1 MTDQYAEQ
9 LTGVW
14 VDGPPPKLAGQVQV
28 VDYDP
33 DWPRL
38 YRREEDR
45 IRTILG
51 DRVLRIEHIG
61 STSVPDLPAKPIIDI
76 ALVVAD
82 SADEPAYVPALAA
95 AGYKLVIREPDWFE
109 HRCLKGPDTN
119 INLHVFSLGA
129 AEIDRCTRFR
139 DWLRSHPADRDLY
152 ARTKR
157 DLAARQWTYIQQ
169 YADAKT
175 EVVQEI
181 LARAASS
188 PSAGRVG
195 PTHDGR

>member
-1 MTDQYAEQ
+1 MTDEYAEQ
-9 LTGVW
+9 LAGVW
-14 VDGPPPKLAGQVQV
+14 VGGPPPKLTGQVQI

-45 IRTILG
+45 IRAVLG

-61 STSVPDLPAKPIIDI
+61 STSVPGLPAKPIIDI
-76 ALVVAD
+76 VLAVAD
-82 SADEPAYVPALAA
+82 SADEPAYVPALES
-95 AGYKLVIREPDWFE
+95 AGYPLVIREPDWFE

-119 INLHVFSLGA
+119 INLHVFSLGEP
-129 AEIDRCTRFR
+129 EIDRCTGFR
-139 DWLRSHPADRDLY
+139 DWLRTHPDDRDLY

-157 DLAARQWTYIQQ
+157 DLATRQWTYIQQ

-181 LARAASS
+181 LARAHLS
-188 PSAGRVG
+188 
-195 PTHDGR
+195 

>member
-9 LTGVW
+9 LAEVW
-14 VDGPPPKLAGQVQV
+14 VDGPPPKLTGQVQL

-38 YRREEDR
+38 YRLEEDR
-45 IRTILG
+45 IRAALG

-76 ALVVAD
+76 ALAVAD
-82 SADEPAYVPALAA
+82 SADEPAYLPALAA
-95 AGYKLVIREPDWFE
+95 AGYRLVIREPDWFE

-119 INLHVFSLGA
+119 VNLHVFTLGA
-129 AEIDRCTRFR
+129 AEIDRCVLFR
-139 DWLRSHPADRDLY
+139 DWLRTHPADRDLY

-157 DLAARQWTYIQQ
+157 DLATRQWTYIQQ

-175 EVVQEI
+175 EVVQDI
-181 LARAASS
+181 LTRAASGVS
-188 PSAGRVG
+188 
-195 PTHDGR
+195 

>member
-1 MTDQYAEQ
+1 MTEEYDERLA
-9 LTGVW
+9 GVW
-14 VDGPPPKLAGQVQV
+14 VDGPPPKLTGQVQV

-38 YRREEDR
+38 YRREEER
-45 IRTILG
+45 IRAVLG

-61 STSVPDLPAKPIIDI
+61 STSVPDLPAKPIVDI
-76 ALVVAD
+76 ALAVAD
-82 SADEPAYVPALAA
+82 SADEPAYLPALEA

-129 AEIDRCTRFR
+129 AEIDRCVRFR
-139 DWLRSHPADRDLY
+139 DWLRTHPADRDLY

-157 DLAARQWTYIQQ
+157 DLATRPWTYIQQ

-175 EVVQEI
+175 DVVQEI
-181 LARAASS
+181 LARASS
-188 PSAGRVG
+188 PDAGRVD
-195 PTHDGR
+195 PAHDGR

>member
-1 MTDQYAEQ
+1 MTDRYAEQ
-9 LTGVW
+9 LAGVW
-14 VDGPPPKLAGQVQV
+14 VDGPPPKLADQVQV
-28 VDYDP
+28 VDSDP

-45 IRTILG
+45 IRAVLG

-61 STSVPDLPAKPIIDI
+61 STSVPGLPAKPIIDI
-76 ALVVAD
+76 ALAVAD

-139 DWLRSHPADRDLY
+139 DWLRTHPADRDLY

-157 DLAARQWTYIQQ
+157 ELATRQWTYIQQ

-181 LARAASS
+181 LARAAS
-188 PSAGRVG
+188 
-195 PTHDGR
+195 

>member
-1 MTDQYAEQ
+1 MTEEYDERLA
-9 LTGVW
+9 GVW
-14 VDGPPPKLAGQVQV
+14 VDGPPPKLTGQVQV

-38 YRREEDR
+38 YRREEER
-45 IRTILG
+45 IRAVLA

-61 STSVPDLPAKPIIDI
+61 STSVPDLPAKPIVDI
-76 ALVVAD
+76 ALAVAD
-82 SADEPAYVPALAA
+82 SADEPAYLAALEA

-129 AEIDRCTRFR
+129 AEIDRCVRFR
-139 DWLRSHPADRDLY
+139 DWLRAHPADRDLY

-157 DLAARQWTYIQQ
+157 DLATRPWTYIQQ

-175 EVVQEI
+175 DVVQEI
-181 LARAASS
+181 LARASS
-188 PSAGRVG
+188 PDAGRVD